1 MQQFADPPLQHQEQA
16 NAYFQDHSGF
26 WKQIYASS
34 GVYAEIHK
42 ERHAMALNWIDS
54 LTLPANARVLEIG
67 CGAGLLAVDLA
78 RRGLRVQAIDAV
90 KVMVEQARQYAEM
103 AGVSAQLSLSIGDA
117 CNLAFADASFDLV
130 IALGVIPWLE
140 HPEVAIGEMAR
151 VTKAGGQ
158 LLLTADNRGR
168 LVHLLD
174 PWQNPMLAPL
184 KRRIKNGL
192 IRLGLRQ
199 VTPHVFLSTF
209 HSLRFIDSMLARAH
223 LQKVRGKTLGFGP
236 FTFRNRKIFPE
247 PLATGIHH
255 QLQSLAD
262 RNVPIV
268 RSTGAQYLVLVKKP
282 L

>member
-42 ERHAMALNWIDS
+42 ERQATALNWIDS
-54 LTLPANARVLEIG
+54 LALPMGAHVLEIG
-67 CGAGLLAVDLA
+67 CGAGLLAVELA

-90 KVMVEQARQYAEM
+90 DAMIEQARQYAEQ

-117 CNLAFADASFDLV
+117 CNLVFADASFDLV
-130 IALGVIPWLE
+130 VALGVIPWLE
-140 HPEVAIGEMAR
+140 QPERAIEEMAR
-151 VTKAGGQ
+151 VTRSGGHI
-158 LLLTADNRGR
+158 LLTADNRGR
-168 LVHLLD
+168 LTHLLD
-174 PWQNPMLAPL
+174 PWQNPALAPL
-184 KRRIKNGL
+184 KQSIKNVL

-199 VTPHVFLSTF
+199 ATPPVFLSTF
-209 HSLRFIDSMLARAH
+209 HSLRFIDSMLLRAH

-247 PLATGIHH
+247 PLATEIHL

-262 RNVPIV
+262 RSMPIV
-268 RSTGAQYLVLVKKP
+268 RSTGAQCLVLVKKP